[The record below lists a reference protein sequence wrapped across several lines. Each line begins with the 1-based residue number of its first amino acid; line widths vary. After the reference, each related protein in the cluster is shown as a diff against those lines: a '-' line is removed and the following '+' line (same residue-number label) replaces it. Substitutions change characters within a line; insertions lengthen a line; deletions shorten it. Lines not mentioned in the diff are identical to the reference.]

1 MEKLGFQKIKD
12 NIKEQSGDQDR
23 NLIKKKK
30 KVKAGN
36 ARVEGRREF
45 IHKGAE
51 ILSSSSMDRGRV
63 NVHGSMDPDM
73 QWRKSVLLQ
82 DI

>member
-30 KVKAGN
+30 RLKL
-36 ARVEGRREF
+36 E
-45 IHKGAE
+45 
-51 ILSSSSMDRGRV
+51 
-63 NVHGSMDPDM
+63 M
-73 QWRKSVLLQ
+73 QE
-82 DI
+82 

>member
-30 KVKAGN
+30 KG
-36 ARVEGRREF
+36 
-45 IHKGAE
+45 
-51 ILSSSSMDRGRV
+51 
-63 NVHGSMDPDM
+63 
-73 QWRKSVLLQ
+73 
-82 DI
+82 

>member
-30 KVKAGN
+30 IIKC
-36 ARVEGRREF
+36 
-45 IHKGAE
+45 
-51 ILSSSSMDRGRV
+51 
-63 NVHGSMDPDM
+63 
-73 QWRKSVLLQ
+73 
-82 DI
+82 